1 MEELSK
7 AIDALS
13 EKVAIQEMTLNIIKE
28 AADRLEQ
35 KLDLVLNEQRIEPY
49 GIDTERTE
57 EQTQK
62 IKDWIINDRYYLPER
77 FRDASNGE

>member
-49 GIDTERTE
+49 VIDTELTE

>member
-28 AADRLEQ
+28 AADRLEE
-35 KLDLVLNEQRIEPY
+35 KLDLVLKEQRIEPY
-49 GIDTERTE
+49 VIDTELTE

-77 FRDASNGE
+77 FRDSSNGE

>member
-28 AADRLEQ
+28 AADRLEE
-35 KLDLVLNEQRIEPY
+35 KLDLVLKEQRIEPY
-49 GIDTERTE
+49 VIDTELTE